1 MRRVQNNLL
10 PRAMMEVS
18 RLKQGEIFLVR
29 DLFKGYEWNRLT
41 LDDRRQL
48 GRLFFDQV
56 NGQKGAGVV
65 VYQKTSS
72 NQQRYKKL

>member
-1 MRRVQNNLL
+1 
-10 PRAMMEVS
+10 
-18 RLKQGEIFLVR
+18 
-29 DLFKGYEWNRLT
+29 LFKGYEWNRLT